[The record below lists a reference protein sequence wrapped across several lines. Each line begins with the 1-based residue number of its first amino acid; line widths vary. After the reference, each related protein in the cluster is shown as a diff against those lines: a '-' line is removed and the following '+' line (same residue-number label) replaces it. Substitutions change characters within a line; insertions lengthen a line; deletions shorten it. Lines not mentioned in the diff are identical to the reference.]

1 MAVRYLYVSRHYRS
15 LMAYKLYRFS
25 FENIVALCRE
35 TEKLVLDVGELGI
48 GWDSGIAVKFI

>member
-1 MAVRYLYVSRHYRS
+1 
-15 LMAYKLYRFS
+15 MAYKLYRFS

-48 GWDSGIAVKFI
+48 GWDSGIVMKFI